1 MLVKLHFVLLVVVAA
16 AFAQSSYPTPYTE
29 VDRFFHL
36 PASRLVGATSAI
48 GIDPDGKTIWVASRC
63 GADTCEGSL
72 LPPVLK
78 FDSAGIVLRS
88 FGDGLI
94 LFPHGLAVD
103 KNGDIWVADGHAK
116 DGKGMQVW
124 KFSPTGKVLNT
135 LGKPGGG
142 EGRDGFNQPNAV
154 AIAPNGDIFV
164 SEGHN
169 PRTGS
174 ARIVKFDK
182 DGKYLMEWGK
192 LGSGPGE
199 FRVPH
204 ALAFDS
210 GGRLFVGDRGN
221 DRIQIFDQN
230 GKFIAEWKQFG
241 GPSGLYIDKN
251 DVLYAADAG
260 IRIGSAK
267 DGTVTAFI
275 PGSAEGVAVD
285 AAGNVFGA
293 EVDTRSLK
301 KYVPK

>member
-1 MLVKLHFVLLVVVAA
+1 MASRPYFIVLFAVAI
-16 AFAQSSYPTPYTE
+16 AFGQNSYPNPYTTFE
-29 VDRFFHL
+29 TYFHL
-36 PASRLVGATSAI
+36 PASRLVGAASAI

-103 KNGDIWVADGHAK
+103 KNGDVWVADGRAK
-116 DGKGMQVW
+116 DGKGMQAW
-124 KFSPTGKVLNT
+124 KFSPMGKVLMT

-169 PRTGS
+169 PNTGS

-210 GGRLFVGDRGN
+210 QGRLYVGDRAN
-221 DRIQIFDQN
+221 DRVQIFDQN

-260 IRIGSAK
+260 IRIGSVK
-267 DGTVTAFI
+267 DGIVKALI
-275 PGSAEGVAVD
+275 PGSAEGVAAD

-293 EVDTRSLK
+293 EVDTRALK
-301 KYVPK
+301 KYVPN